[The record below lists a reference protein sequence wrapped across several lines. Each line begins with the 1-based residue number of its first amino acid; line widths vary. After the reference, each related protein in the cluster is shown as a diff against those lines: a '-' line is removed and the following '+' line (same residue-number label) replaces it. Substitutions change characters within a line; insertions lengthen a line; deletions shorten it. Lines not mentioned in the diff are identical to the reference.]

1 MTHFES
7 NKNDTFYKM
16 CIYNLCCLI
25 KTDDDEL
32 QVLIFQD
39 DVEDVTMQYQQL
51 SILL

>member
-1 MTHFES
+1 MLF
-7 NKNDTFYKM
+7 D
-16 CIYNLCCLI
+16 

-32 QVLIFQD
+32 QILVLQD

>member
-1 MTHFES
+1 MLF
-7 NKNDTFYKM
+7 D
-16 CIYNLCCLI
+16 

-32 QVLIFQD
+32 QVLVLQD